1 MKAVLVGSSGDE
13 KKLYYLLDARSPQS
27 DGVLSIDGKSSVVN
41 FWDTAMSL
49 INLVPLL
56 TTEFHKYLWEGF
68 PDEEESE
75 RWERIFVK
83 KTQQIDEELVRGLTF
98 SKDIMK
104 TKKKSALLDQRA
116 FDFKT
121 LLQTQSVSTIR
132 GISGK

>member
-1 MKAVLVGSSGDE
+1 MKAVLVASSGED
-13 KKLYYLLDARSPQS
+13 KKLYYVLDARSKDT
-27 DGVLSIDGKSSVVN
+27 DGVLSIDGKSSVVD

-49 INLVPLL
+49 LNLVPLL

-68 PDEEESE
+68 SDEEESE

-83 KTQQIDEELVRGLTF
+83 KTQQIDEEMVRGLTF
-98 SKDIMK
+98 SKDVMK
-104 TKKKSALLDQRA
+104 TKKKSLLVDQRA

-121 LLQTQSVSTIR
+121 LLQTQNASSIR